1 MASLYNIRTF
11 LETLKGPPR
20 DEHRPSHWTKREL
33 EEHLRRCPTPP
44 KIYEWH
50 LVNVSWIHAHGN
62 PALKILCNTVAS
74 CLVSASKEALLL
86 RKFASGI
93 IILPTNISTDAQTT
107 VRIHTDRHLIIRALE
122 EILSAFEA
130 FAVVNKDSSLR
141 QSYIKA
147 MILEYLRKSW
157 KMMLV
162 LGLLC
167 WDHQTD
173 SLWFQNYQSF
183 LYQTQLRDFKF
194 DSESDYERKINDPT
208 VTGVINDQSQV
219 PATCLPLHPTPPYL
233 IRDSGTYART
243 IQINGLYQ
251 HPGMSL
257 LLRNCV
263 FRGSFLGFYFGIAFL
278 SMTQMCVTCA
288 NNRRIEPI
296 ESRVNSSFT
305 HGLTLRITSIQSLPL
320 LLFQSTIDIPNTSS
334 TYLRPNSSNRSRSFL
349 GMTCT
354 STTPYAD
361 YPQIRPIAQTIR
373 HSDTQT
379 TKGPDRVLSQPNQ
392 TSMDKSSNI
401 EAQRREDQY

>member
-93 IILPTNISTDAQTT
+93 IILPANISTDAQTT

-122 EILSAFEA
+122 EMLSAFEA
-130 FAVVNKDSSLR
+130 FAVVDKDSSLR
-141 QSYIKA
+141 QSHIKA
-147 MILEYLRKSW
+147 MIMEYLRKSW
-157 KMMLV
+157 EMMLV

-173 SLWFQNYQSF
+173 SLWFENLQSF

-194 DSESDYERKINDPT
+194 DSELDYKRRMDDPT
-208 VTGVINDQSQV
+208 VTGVINHQSQV
-219 PATCLPLHPTPPYL
+219 PATCIPMHPTPPYL

-251 HPGMSL
+251 QPGKL
-257 LLRNCV
+257 LFLQNWV
-263 FRGSFLGFYFGIAFL
+263 FSGSFLGFRFGIAL
-278 SMTQMCVTCA
+278 LTIAQVCTTWASS
-288 NNRRIEPI
+288 RRI
-296 ESRVNSSFT
+296 
-305 HGLTLRITSIQSLPL
+305 
-320 LLFQSTIDIPNTSS
+320 
-334 TYLRPNSSNRSRSFL
+334 RSR
-349 GMTCT
+349 
-354 STTPYAD
+354 
-361 YPQIRPIAQTIR
+361 RK
-373 HSDTQT
+373 
-379 TKGPDRVLSQPNQ
+379 KGRFELHTRTD
-392 TSMDKSSNI
+392 
-401 EAQRREDQY
+401 A